1 MCLFLEVFN
10 KVYLKKKKKEKTV
23 DVVLDYHRKNNYE
36 YMLLDCIDA
45 KRINCLFVVS
55 VNWIYCFNVVVVRSK
70 ILCNNFNA
78 SALTFEWRW

>member
-55 VNWIYCFNVVVVRSK
+55 VN
-70 ILCNNFNA
+70 
-78 SALTFEWRW
+78 